1 MAIED
6 FVDWCRRMNY
16 RKLGAAGLKLSELSL
31 GSWVTYGGQVGE
43 EVAVKCMSIAYDMG
57 VNFFDSAEAY
67 ADGKGEIVMGNIFN
81 KLGSPRES
89 IVEYTKLFFCDDRP
103 H

>member
-6 FVDWCRRMNY
+6 FVDWCRRVNY

-43 EVAVKCMSIAYDMG
+43 EVAVKCMSIAYDG
-57 VNFFDSAEAY
+57 CQFLRQR
-67 ADGKGEIVMGNIFN
+67 GG
-81 KLGSPRES
+81 LR
-89 IVEYTKLFFCDDRP
+89 
-103 H
+103 